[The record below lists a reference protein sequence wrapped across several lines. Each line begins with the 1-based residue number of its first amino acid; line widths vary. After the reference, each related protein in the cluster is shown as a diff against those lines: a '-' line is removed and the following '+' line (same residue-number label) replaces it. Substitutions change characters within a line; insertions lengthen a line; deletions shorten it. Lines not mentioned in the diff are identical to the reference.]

1 MQANLSVSS
10 KEEEPIFF
18 NNPFFKSDDELLGWI
33 DLLLEE
39 NDKRLKMTVK
49 EHTQV
54 LK

>member
-1 MQANLSVSS
+1 MQANLPVSS

-18 NNPFFKSDDELLGWI
+18 KNPFFKSDDELLGWI

-54 LK
+54 